1 MNKVGMLLPK
11 KELIQV
17 ELWKSSNYYED
28 IYIPYSG
35 LFSKNKFSAK
45 SAIMGGK
52 KFRML
57 LFSANQVLDQNIR
70 VIITGMCTLFPDTTH
85 STHEATHGVVVVCY

>member
-1 MNKVGMLLPK
+1 MTHLNSLEMLG
-11 KELIQV
+11 EMIII
-17 ELWKSSNYYED
+17 S
-28 IYIPYSG
+28 IPYSG

-45 SAIMGGK
+45 SAIIGGK

-70 VIITGMCTLFPDTTH
+70 VIITGMCTLFPDTSH